1 MPAILLAATF
11 AQLGICVNGR
21 SPLGFPYTKY
31 RCIAPRNA
39 LALGYAHPHPT
50 ASRFSPFH
58 AAFPSSS
65 SIGRKSHAE
74 CFASVNIV
82 TSWPQQRVLIR
93 EMYSLSPG
101 NVVLSSRSIYTTEI
115 THESRR
121 LTSRLS
127 ARLIRF
133 AACDLNFRL
142 VTTPENVRHA
152 CALPLQQW
160 IKETRKREKKHDGWP
175 QDYVARKRET
185 Q

>member
-39 LALGYAHPHPT
+39 LAPGYARPHPT

-65 SIGRKSHAE
+65 SIDRKSHAE

-82 TSWPQQRVLIR
+82 MSWPQQRVLIR

-101 NVVLSSRSIYTTEI
+101 NVVLSSRSIYTTVI
-115 THESRR
+115 THKIRR

-127 ARLIRF
+127 VRSIHF
-133 AACDLNFRL
+133 AACDLNFRF
-142 VTTPENVRHA
+142 VTAPENVSCVCTSAATVNKRNE
-152 CALPLQQW
+152 
-160 IKETRKREKKHDGWP
+160 KERKKHDGWP